1 MGPVGGRPADGAL
14 ANGVND
20 MTPCPSVS
28 AGQAI
33 RVAAEF
39 GEVPLELSTFN
50 PFVAATREFG
60 VSGAPLLR
68 AREGPI
74 ESDAEAP

>member
-1 MGPVGGRPADGAL
+1 MGGRPADETL
-14 ANGVND
+14 ANGVNGV
-20 MTPCPSVS
+20 TPCPSAS
-28 AGQAI
+28 TGPAI